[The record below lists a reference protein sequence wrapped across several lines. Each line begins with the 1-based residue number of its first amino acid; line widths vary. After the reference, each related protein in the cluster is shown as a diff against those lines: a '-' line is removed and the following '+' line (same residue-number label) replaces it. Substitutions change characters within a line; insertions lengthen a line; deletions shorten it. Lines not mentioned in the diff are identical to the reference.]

1 LTDDFYMK
9 RALRL
14 AKRGE
19 RWVSPNP
26 MVGAVIV
33 KDGRIIAEGRHRRF
47 GGPHAEIE
55 AINHAKE
62 PIEGATIYVT
72 LEPCCHYGKTPP
84 CVEAI
89 IDRRPARLVI
99 GTVDPNPF
107 VAGGGI
113 SALHCAEIETTV
125 GIMGEACK
133 ELNERFFKFITTGIP
148 FVTLKFAQTLDGRI
162 ATATHQS
169 RWISSPD
176 SRSFTHSLRS
186 IHDAI
191 LVGAGTVMHDDPEL
205 TVRHVRGR
213 NPMRIVVDSCLQ
225 LPLEAKVLK
234 MQESAPTIIAA
245 NGRADPEKLKRLQD
259 KGVETLIVDEDSK
272 GRVDIKKLLVELG
285 KRQVSSLLVEGGA
298 AIITSFLKEKL
309 ADRLVIIVAPKILGR
324 GIEAVAELGI
334 KSMDDAIRLACRKV
348 YRKGEDIVIDCRPV
362 RQWHFP
368 KPEVFPSACIW
379 CVR

>member
-1 LTDDFYMK
+1 MTDDFYMK

-33 KDGRIIAEGRHRRF
+33 KDGRIIAEGCHRRF

-62 PIEGATIYVT
+62 SIEGATIYVS
-72 LEPCCHYGKTPP
+72 LEPCSHSGKTPP
-84 CVEAI
+84 CVEALI
-89 IDRRPARLVI
+89 ARKPARVVI
-99 GTVDPNPF
+99 GIADPNPL
-107 VAGGGI
+107 VAGRGI
-113 SALHCAEIETTV
+113 EALRRAGIETIV
-125 GIMGEACK
+125 GVLEEACK
-133 ELNERFFKFITTGIP
+133 ELSERFFKYVTTGIP

-169 RWISSPD
+169 RWISSPA

-213 NPMRIVVDSCLQ
+213 NPMRIVVDSRLQ
-225 LPLEAKVLK
+225 LPLEANVLK
-234 MQESAPTIIAA
+234 KQESAPTIIATT
-245 NGRADPEKLKRLQD
+245 GRADPVKLKRLQG
-259 KGVETLIVDEDSK
+259 KGAETLIIDEDGK

-309 ADRLVIIVAPKILGR
+309 ADRLVVIVAPKILGR

-348 YRKGEDIVIDCRPV
+348 YRKGEDIIIDCRPA
-362 RQWHFP
+362 RQ
-368 KPEVFPSACIW
+368 
-379 CVR
+379 

>member
-26 MVGAVIV
+26 MAGAVIV
-33 KDGRIIAEGRHRRF
+33 KDGRIIAEGCHRRF

-72 LEPCCHYGKTPP
+72 LEPCCYYGKTPP
-84 CVEAI
+84 CVEAL
-89 IDRRPARLVI
+89 IDRKPARVVI
-99 GTVDPNPF
+99 GAVDPNPL
-107 VAGGGI
+107 VAGRGI
-113 SALHCAEIETTV
+113 EGLHCAGIETTV
-125 GIMGEACK
+125 GIMEEACK
-133 ELNERFFKFITTGIP
+133 ELNERFFKFVTTGIP
-148 FVTLKFAQTLDGRI
+148 SVTLKFAQTLDGRI

-169 RWISSPD
+169 RWISSSA
-176 SRSFTHSLRS
+176 SRSFAHSLRS

-191 LVGAGTVMHDDPEL
+191 LVGAGTVMYDDPEL

-213 NPMRIVVDSCLQ
+213 NPTRIVVDSRLQ
-225 LPLEAKVLK
+225 LPLGAKVLK
-234 MQESAPTIIAA
+234 MQESAPTIIATT
-245 NGRADPEKLKRLQD
+245 GQADPEKLKRLQGE
-259 KGVETLIVDEDSK
+259 GVETLIIDEDGK
-272 GRVDIKKLLVELG
+272 GCVDIKKLLVELG
-285 KRQVSSLLVEGGA
+285 RRQVSSLLVEGGA

-309 ADRLVIIVAPKILGR
+309 ADRLVIIVAPKILGS
-324 GIEAVAELGI
+324 GIEAVADLGI

-348 YRKGEDIVIDCRPV
+348 YRKGEDIIIDGRPA
-362 RQWHFP
+362 RQ
-368 KPEVFPSACIW
+368 
-379 CVR
+379 